1 MTEKGPNNVRK
12 KFEKGSKKLALAQV
26 EVAASTPL
34 STAFSKW
41 PLPGRKVSYG
51 GKGQTFEKR
60 PIIFFPSKIA
70 LISLPTTDGFAGG
83 FKKHTLN

>member
-51 GKGQTFEKR
+51 GKGQTFEKKAHH
-60 PIIFFPSKIA
+60 IFSIKDCSD
-70 LISLPTTDGFAGG
+70 ISANHRWFCRWV
-83 FKKHTLN
+83 